1 MRYQALLYFLRPY
14 KYLYGGILV
23 VMLCASIVE
32 SLSLA
37 AFFPVFASILGQSA
51 QEAGGILRF
60 ITEAVQLLPVSD
72 PIVAAC
78 AFLVGLYGLKAAVTT
93 VREGL
98 IARASGRVLYDVK
111 NRMMERYAD
120 APYEFF
126 VKSKQGNLIYNSL
139 TAPHRVALLLLRVP
153 QMAAEFLKILAI
165 IFVLFFVSPLVT
177 FVLAV
182 LATVYYLVIHHLSA
196 RVSYHLGKG
205 RANASAAQTVITN
218 EFLNGIRHIA
228 TYRTARQWLER
239 FRREN
244 DIFSRLYVKDMVWL
258 AVPKSLMEFSAVA
271 LLLGLLLGLRLMSPE
286 SFSGALP
293 KAGVFAMAL
302 VQLLPAL
309 TNFGRMRMEVLGAA
323 AEAESVYHSLT
334 GPMPRRRDGTKV
346 LRSFERAIVFENVSF
361 GYEEREILFEGLN
374 LVIEKGRVTAIVGP
388 SGVGKTTL
396 INLILGL
403 YEPSAGRIL
412 IDGVPLQE
420 VKLESWLDKIGFVSQ
435 DPFIYH
441 ARVADNIIFGRNGH
455 SMHRVVEVAKIANAH
470 GFISELPEGYET
482 VVGERGMKLS
492 GGQQQRVAIARALL
506 DDPEILILDEATS
519 SLDSISEKL
528 VQEAIENASRDR
540 TVLIIAHRLS
550 TVRYADKIIVLDA
563 GRVVEE
569 GSHQELIGRQGHYA
583 RLVTSFKDS

>member
-1 MRYQALLYFLRPY
+1 
-14 KYLYGGILV
+14 
-23 VMLCASIVE
+23 
-32 SLSLA
+32 
-37 AFFPVFASILGQSA
+37 
-51 QEAGGILRF
+51 
-60 ITEAVQLLPVSD
+60 
-72 PIVAAC
+72 
-78 AFLVGLYGLKAAVTT
+78 
-93 VREGL
+93 
-98 IARASGRVLYDVK
+98 
-111 NRMMERYAD
+111 
-120 APYEFF
+120 
-126 VKSKQGNLIYNSL
+126 
-139 TAPHRVALLLLRVP
+139 
-153 QMAAEFLKILAI
+153 
-165 IFVLFFVSPLVT
+165 
-177 FVLAV
+177 
-182 LATVYYLVIHHLSA
+182 
-196 RVSYHLGKG
+196 
-205 RANASAAQTVITN
+205 
-218 EFLNGIRHIA
+218 
-228 TYRTARQWLER
+228 
-239 FRREN
+239 
-244 DIFSRLYVKDMVWL
+244 MVWL

-403 YEPSAGRIL
+403 YGPSAGRIL

-420 VKLESWLDKIGFVSQ
+420 VKLETWLDKIGFVSQ

-441 ARVADNIIFGRNGH
+441 ATVADNIVFGRNGH
-455 SMHRVVEVAKIANAH
+455 SMQRVVEAAKIANAD
-470 GFISELPEGYET
+470 GFITEFPEGYET

-492 GGQQQRVAIARALL
+492 GGQQQRIAIARAIL

-528 VQEAIENASRDR
+528 VQEAIENASKDR